1 MTNLELKQK
10 LDSMLSDS
18 TRYAVGRFEDRIED
32 DDLLNEPKTSKT
44 VETLLSKYESIDLA
58 LQYASY
64 DVVERV
70 TKDLPEARAR
80 RRGGHSRPGRGRRG
94 RGRIGTVSAGAPG
107 RH

>member
-1 MTNLELKQK
+1 MTNLELKQT
-10 LDSMLSDS
+10 LDAMLSDS

-32 DDLLNEPKTSKT
+32 DDLLNEPKTSKS

-70 TKDLPEARAR
+70 TKECSSVVILLGDTLSKDRVHTFNR
-80 RRGGHSRPGRGRRG
+80 R
-94 RGRIGTVSAGAPG
+94 IVIAECW
-107 RH
+107 

>member
-1 MTNLELKQK
+1 MTNLELKQT

-32 DDLLNEPKTSKT
+32 DDLLNEPKTSKS

-58 LQYASY
+58 LQYTSY

-70 TKDLPEARAR
+70 MKEYSSVVILLGDTLSKDRVHTFNR
-80 RRGGHSRPGRGRRG
+80 R
-94 RGRIGTVSAGAPG
+94 IVIAECW
-107 RH
+107 

>member
-32 DDLLNEPKTSKT
+32 NDLLNESKTSKT

-58 LQYASY
+58 LQYTSY

-70 TKDLPEARAR
+70 TKEYSSVVILLRDTLSQDRVHTFNR
-80 RRGGHSRPGRGRRG
+80 R
-94 RGRIGTVSAGAPG
+94 IVIAECW
-107 RH
+107 